1 MTSTPRYQQTRF
13 QRRVAAAGAGLERW
27 ATNPW
32 RRASLLLIVLLGG
45 FAIGGGLG
53 AITGALSEIDQISA
67 LVCVLLLEAAVR
79 LRRTLLRRPGDRLGL
94 QLLDMGRMGLV
105 YGLTLDAFKL
115 L

>member
-1 MTSTPRYQQTRF
+1 MPPSPRYQQTRF

-32 RRASLLLIVLLGG
+32 RRASLLLVVLLAS

-53 AITGALSEIDQISA
+53 PITGALSEIDQIPA
-67 LVCVLLLEAAVR
+67 LLCVLLLEAAVR
-79 LRRTLLRRPGDRLGL
+79 LRRPLLRRLGDPLAL
-94 QLLDMGRMGLV
+94 QLLDMTRIGLL
-105 YGLTLDAFKL
+105 YGLTIDAFKL